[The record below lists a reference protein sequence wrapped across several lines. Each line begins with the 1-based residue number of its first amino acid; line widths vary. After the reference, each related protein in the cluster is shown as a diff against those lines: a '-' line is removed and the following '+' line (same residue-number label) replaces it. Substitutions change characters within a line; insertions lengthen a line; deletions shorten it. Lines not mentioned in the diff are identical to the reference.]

1 MHQRADFGAN
11 FRGSCNCIILDTAT
25 ELGCGTG
32 SIWVDHED
40 VIAKCSQIV
49 LSDLSEGMLSTAK
62 K

>member
-1 MHQRADFGAN
+1 MVIDYGNA
-11 FRGSCNCIILDTAT
+11 NCIKLSRNI

-40 VIAKCSQIV
+40 VIAKCSQVV